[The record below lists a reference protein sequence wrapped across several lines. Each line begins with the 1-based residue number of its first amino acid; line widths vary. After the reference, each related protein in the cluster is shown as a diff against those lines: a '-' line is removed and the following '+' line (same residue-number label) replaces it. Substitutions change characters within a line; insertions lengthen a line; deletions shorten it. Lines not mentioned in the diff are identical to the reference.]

1 MILRGIL
8 PGSQDRSIDALYGGI
23 VAQARLPAFYESYAV
38 PDTVDGRF
46 DLIVLHLVLVIDRLG
61 RKTPTLRRMG
71 QKLFDAFC
79 RDLDGNLREMGVGDL
94 TVPKRM
100 RRFAEAFY
108 GRQQVYEAALAAG
121 DRHEL
126 ETALTRNIYAETA
139 APSAV
144 SIRLAAYAFAAS
156 ELLRCQDLEGFLRGT
171 LNFPDPAGIVGP
183 PAGEANRR

>member
-1 MILRGIL
+1 MILRGFL
-8 PGSQDRSIDALYGGI
+8 PNSRDRSIDALYGGI
-23 VAQARLPAFYESYAV
+23 VAQARLPAFYESFGV

-61 RKTPTLRRMG
+61 RESATLRRMG

-94 TVPKRM
+94 AVPKRM

-121 DRHEL
+121 DWREL
-126 ETALTRNIYAETA
+126 ETALIRNIYAETT
-139 APSAV
+139 APSTGPA
-144 SIRLAAYAFAAS
+144 RLAAYTIAAA
-156 ELLRCQDLEGFLRGT
+156 EHLRGQE
-171 LNFPDPAGIVGP
+171 LQAVLRGKVNFPDPAGIVGP
-183 PAGEANRR
+183 SVGEANRA